1 MFKILKNFNYFN
13 LNKKIIFIAQGLDKV
28 VKIRIEPSI
37 FEFLG
42 WYDKGL
48 PSFINI
54 ESLIAFGY
62 NIDQNYKPLLCL
74 EKLQQD
80 ENYTDYYQRSFNVTK
95 FLSNLH
101 QNEGGNILVVG
112 HAGTLEVCTR
122 QITGMPV
129 RSYAEFNATIRKVPY
144 LGLAMIE
151 KQANNN
157 VYEIHG
163 TIIPALGHTSNFNLD
178 PLLLKL

>member
-1 MFKILKNFNYFN
+1 MRKLFDTSHD
-13 LNKKIIFIAQGLDKV
+13 FIGTQGLEKV

-48 PSFINI
+48 PYFVNT
-54 ESLIAFGY
+54 ESLVAFGF
-62 NIDQNYKPLLCL
+62 NIDTNYKPLLSL
-74 EKLQQD
+74 ERLQQD

-95 FLSNLH
+95 YLSNIH

-129 RSYAEFNATIRKVPY
+129 RPYAEFNATIRKVPY

-151 KQANNN
+151 KEASSSSF
-157 VYEIHG
+157 EIQGSLEKKKFSFHLFRNSKK
-163 TIIPALGHTSNFNLD
+163 ISC
-178 PLLLKL
+178 